1 MRLATVQ
8 CSTYKEWHNMELRR
22 HAASFLLRNFKAS
35 DAAIRKI
42 IVINS
47 GCATQLANHFCN
59 VCIQVYN
66 IKYSLRVD
74 TVQDQM
80 MK

>member
-1 MRLATVQ
+1 MVQ
-8 CSTYKEWHNMELRR
+8 CSTDKEWHNTALLR
-22 HAASFLLRNFKAS
+22 HTASFLVWNFKPS

-42 IVINS
+42 IVMNPVYAI
-47 GCATQLANHFCN
+47 QLANYFCN
-59 VCIQVYN
+59 VWVQVYN

-80 MK
+80 MKYSF